1 MLGSQGGAES
11 PLKCKS
17 LQTGVGSLL
26 RTAPPVSR
34 RGSGTSCRGISAWC
48 RRSKTSPPASSLLE
62 PGHPPPLPRRCP
74 RDHRTAARG
83 TWTRGL
89 QVGAS
94 PASVSPRSVTAI
106 CAARLCQG
114 RRDQPCPGHLVQG
127 GAPYLCGKRTSEHG
141 GGSAGPPPRES
152 GGWRR
157 VEPAASTHP
166 GWERPGA
173 RAPVR
178 LVAPAWAGAW
188 PAGIPALSS
197 LRVTGSLSTSLS
209 SCWGAA
215 PSLGGSVDPSPPAAA
230 APSGASGSLSARTPA
245 SLPLL
250 PFLHGSLPL
259 ATLDT
264 PVSQNKTGPG
274 PLQAASSW
282 KVLETILEQD
292 PGAPASPQSTRS
304 APPPPTPFLKP
315 QLDSARLAPHPG
327 TPQWLAG
334 CRPQEQGCTPHT
346 GGAPRLPPTD
356 TAPVAGAGAPRHG
369 FCR

>member
-1 MLGSQGGAES
+1 MQIPANRRGLA
-11 PLKCKS
+11 PPH
-17 LQTGVGSLL
+17 
-26 RTAPPVSR
+26 RTARVPQRVGDKLPGHLSLVPPLQDLA
-34 RGSGTSCRGISAWC
+34 SGLLTPGAW
-48 RRSKTSPPASSLLE
+48 TPPPPA
-62 PGHPPPLPRRCP
+62 PPLP
-74 RDHRTAARG
+74 ARPQDSSPG
-83 TWTRGL
+83 DLDEGAPSRG
-89 QVGAS
+89 V
-94 PASVSPRSVTAI
+94 PCISVTAI
-106 CAARLCQG
+106 CHRDLCG
-114 RRDQPCPGHLVQG
+114 PALS
-127 GAPYLCGKRTSEHG
+127 GKRTSEHG

-369 FCR
+369 FCSFLRRLPCTGVLAAGLGLQGRAASTPPR